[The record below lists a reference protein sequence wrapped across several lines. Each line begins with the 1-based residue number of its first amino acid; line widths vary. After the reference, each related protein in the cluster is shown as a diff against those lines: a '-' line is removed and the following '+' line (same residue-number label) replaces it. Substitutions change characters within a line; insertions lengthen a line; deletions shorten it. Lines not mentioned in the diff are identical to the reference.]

1 MISKYRLKKAG
12 GSRKQTS
19 LCCVMPAAVNNTRQG
34 GPEPGVQRLLKSLD
48 QISSRGTG
56 KEKDLM
62 FLRGMFQSQDLQ
74 ALLQVHHKVSS
85 QEHLDL
91 KPMAR
96 NSFQIAAQVY
106 DELRTHPLTSEVR
119 QLLDLLLS
127 PHFKALLT
135 AQDKVACQDYV
146 PQLPSIPH
154 EVDEDEN
161 RAVKIVRIMRKNDP
175 LGATIRLNEETGMIY
190 VARVMMG
197 GAADRS
203 GSIHVGDEVHEV
215 NGINVRG
222 RDPDDV
228 VQILA
233 AAQGPITLKLVP
245 SNVDSKIYR
254 ESRVRM
260 RAHFNYDPFKDTLI
274 PCREAGLPF
283 KKGDILHIVDQTD
296 LNWWQ
301 ARREGDKNM
310 RAGLIPGKQ
319 LQERKEAMRRTVG
332 TLDGG
337 LYRERENKGIRS
349 STMNGSLDG
358 RKARKTKK
366 IMYQS
371 ENSSDFDNAEIITYE
386 EVEKYYPESGRYRPI
401 VLIGPPGAGR
411 NELKRRLITS
421 NPEHFSATIP
431 HTSRSKKPSEVDGK
445 EYYFVSRTEMDRR
458 IAERRFVEYGE
469 YKGNLYGTSI
479 ESITSALNAGKVC
492 VLTPHPQALKMLRS
506 AELKPYVIFIKPPS
520 IERLR
525 DTRLVPTTKGNTDNG
540 MIQKTFSDEELHEM
554 ILNASKIEENYS
566 HFFDKTIVNDELTT
580 VFTELCAAVYRIEHE
595 PQWVPISWVR

>member
-1 MISKYRLKKAG
+1 M
-12 GSRKQTS
+12 
-19 LCCVMPAAVNNTRQG
+19 QG
-34 GPEPGVQRLLKSLD
+34 QMGEATIREFEESSIRREDPGHVGRFKTKINKSLTVF
-48 QISSRGTG
+48 QVATKINNLLPGGAWKPKNCFSRTRLAVIIPYRDR
-56 KEKDLM
+56 E
-62 FLRGMFQSQDLQ
+62 F
-74 ALLQVHHKVSS
+74 
-85 QEHLDL
+85 HL
-91 KPMAR
+91 
-96 NSFQIAAQVY
+96 
-106 DELRTHPLTSEVR
+106 T
-119 QLLDLLLS
+119 LLLS
-127 PHFKALLT
+127 VLHPLL
-135 AQDKVACQDYV
+135 QRQMIDYRIFVIEQV
-146 PQLPSIPH
+146 P
-154 EVDEDEN
+154 
-161 RAVKIVRIMRKNDP
+161 
-175 LGATIRLNEETGMIY
+175 
-190 VARVMMG
+190 
-197 GAADRS
+197 
-203 GSIHVGDEVHEV
+203 
-215 NGINVRG
+215 
-222 RDPDDV
+222 
-228 VQILA
+228 
-233 AAQGPITLKLVP
+233 
-245 SNVDSKIYR
+245 
-254 ESRVRM
+254 VRM

-349 STMNGSLDG
+349 STMNGSLDS